1 MHRNLL
7 ALSPL
12 PVLHHRNHQRP
23 PMHLFHLTAT
33 PLPCRP
39 MAPVL
44 THNPSPNLSQCRQ
57 ASSATLSHGAWA
69 ARKVILSGRSRPSQ
83 LRPKARAC
91 FVSSA
96 ARTMPIRAMDRL
108 SWTCRVI
115 EPRNGLDICFVC
127 PCTSTSHDSS
137 YIHSPFTYT
146 CTHCTSIIIIIPP
159 ISLTASVVLSL
170 AFIVRDPWRISCS
183 HNSCV

>member
-7 ALSPL
+7 APSPL
-12 PVLHHRNHQRP
+12 PVLHHRNHHRP
-23 PMHLFHLTAT
+23 PMHLSHLMAT
-33 PLPCRP
+33 PSPCRQT
-39 MAPVL
+39 APVL
-44 THNPSPNLSQCRQ
+44 THNPSPSLSQCRQ
-57 ASSATLSHGAWA
+57 ASLATLSHGAWPA
-69 ARKVILSGRSRPSQ
+69 QKAIPSGRSRPSE

-91 FVSSA
+91 SVSSA

-115 EPRNGLDICFVC
+115 EPHNGLDICFVY

-137 YIHSPFTYT
+137 YIHSSFTYI
-146 CTHCTSIIIIIPP
+146 CTHCTSIIIIVHLV
-159 ISLTASVVLSL
+159 SLTASVVLSL
-170 AFIVRDPWRISCS
+170 AFIVHDPWWISCS